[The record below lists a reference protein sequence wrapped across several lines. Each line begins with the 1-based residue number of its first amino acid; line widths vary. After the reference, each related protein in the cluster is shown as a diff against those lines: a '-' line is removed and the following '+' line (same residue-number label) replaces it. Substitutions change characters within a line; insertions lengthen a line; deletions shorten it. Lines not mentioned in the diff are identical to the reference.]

1 MDHPFSSQSDSP
13 ADFFPFESLTFGF
26 SDSNHELVHPPARR
40 FQLRPALPLDGQRF
54 DIYFYVMPLS
64 IGSSLPSG
72 PTLKIML
79 LQRRGVEP
87 DGHVSA
93 LLEHALTEAGH
104 EVFVDRGESA
114 GVDWA
119 KQIEEKIRHADV
131 AIALLSEHSIHSEI
145 FSFEVEH
152 SHEAAQGQ
160 QGKPHLIP
168 VRVAFSESL
177 PDSLG
182 AILDSLAYHFWEGPQ
197 DDGRL
202 KQDILNALAAI
213 RPISSVRLAV
223 SKGLRLLPRP
233 TPLPKSVRV
242 RVEPPTPAP
251 TNAAPVLEPVG
262 GAVPLNSNYY
272 LQRPADQELRTALT
286 RYDSIILVKGARQIG
301 KTSLMA
307 RGLQYARERGAR
319 VALTDFQKFNAS
331 NLDNVSSFFITL
343 AESLV
348 DQLEL
353 PVLPSDVW
361 DERRGASV
369 NFERLLRR
377 EVLKHLNAPLVWG
390 LDEVDRL
397 FTCPFGSEVFG
408 LFRSWHNERALDPSG
423 PWAGLTLVIAY
434 ATEAHLFITDMNQS
448 PFNVGTRL
456 ALEDFTLP
464 QVEELNRRY
473 GSPLSGTE
481 DVRRFM
487 ALVGGHPFLVRRGL
501 NELASGKATFEEFS
515 AKASRDDGIF
525 GDHLRRILVLL
536 ARDAGLSQVMAGVL
550 RGQSCPTPESFYRL
564 RSAGIIHGDSQDQAR
579 PRCSLYS
586 EFLLRH
592 I

>member
-1 MDHPFSSQSDSP
+1 
-13 ADFFPFESLTFGF
+13 
-26 SDSNHELVHPPARR
+26 
-40 FQLRPALPLDGQRF
+40 
-54 DIYFYVMPLS
+54 
-64 IGSSLPSG
+64 
-72 PTLKIML
+72 ML

-93 LLEHALTEAGH
+93 LLEAVLSEAGH
-104 EVFVDRGESA
+104 EVFIDRGGSS

-119 KQIEEKIRHADV
+119 KLIEEKIRHADV
-131 AIALLSEHSIHSEI
+131 VIALLSEHSIHSEI
-145 FSFEVEH
+145 FGFEVEH
-152 SHEAAQGQ
+152 SHDAAQSQ
-160 QGKPHLIP
+160 HGKPHLIP
-168 VRVAFSESL
+168 VRVAFSDPL

-182 AILDSLAYHFWEGPQ
+182 AILDSLVYHFWEGPQ
-197 DDGRL
+197 DDARL
-202 KQDILNALAAI
+202 RQDILNALAAV
-213 RPISSVRLAV
+213 RPAAPPVRVSVA
-223 SKGLRLLPRP
+223 KGLRLLPRP
-233 TPLPKSVRV
+233 TPLPKPVNV
-242 RVEPPTPAP
+242 KLEAPATPAP
-251 TNAAPVLEPVG
+251 QAPVLEPVG
-262 GAVPLNSNYY
+262 GAVPLNSPFY
-272 LQRPADQELRTALT
+272 LQRPADQELRAALT

-307 RGLQYARERGAR
+307 RGVQYARERGAR

-331 NLDNVSSFFITL
+331 NLDNVASFFITL

-353 PVLPSDVW
+353 PVLPSDLW

-456 ALEDFTLP
+456 SLEDFSP
-464 QVEELNRRY
+464 AQVEELNRRY
-473 GSPLSGTE
+473 GAPLKDAE
-481 DVRRFM
+481 ALKRFV

-501 NELASGKATFEEFS
+501 HELASGKASFEEFT

-536 ARDAGLSQVMAGVL
+536 ARDMGLSQVMAGVL

-579 PRCSLYS
+579 PRCSLYT